1 MSFLPATEIT
11 ADALNVE
18 RTRMDLI
25 AQNIANAH
33 TTKGPDGLPYQR
45 RMAVFESYL
54 NEEVAK
60 ENGGGS
66 IGQSV
71 RLAGITKDTTP
82 GPRVYNPTHPHADEQ
97 GMVTLPNVK
106 MAQEMV
112 DLIAA
117 SRSYEANLSVIQTSR
132 QMAQKALIIGQ

>member
-1 MSFLPATEIT
+1 MSLIPATEIT

-54 NEEVAK
+54 NEQVAK
-60 ENGGGS
+60 EGNVGS
-66 IGQSV
+66 LGQSV
-71 RLAGITKDTTP
+71 RISAITKDTTP
-82 GPRVYNPTHPHADEQ
+82 GPRIYNPSHPHADAQ

-117 SRSYEANLSVIQTSR
+117 SRAYEANLSVIQTSR
-132 QMAQKALIIGQ
+132 QMAQKDLTIGQ